1 MQDHLHHLRRQFAAL
16 SHSSRFRIVLA
27 LCERERFVTELAR
40 EVGLSQSCTT
50 RHVQALERAHVI
62 HTRRDGKRVM
72 AALATEHRELAQ
84 VVAWLRDASAGA
96 TDEHRPI
103 GAGPSPAPSNRSSRR
118 KSIEPTA
125 RPSEAAHEEEGS
137 RASLDSS
144 ATPPPASEVP
154 RPRPRDLDDFLL

>member
-1 MQDHLHHLRRQFAAL
+1 MQDRLHHLRRQFAAL

-62 HTRRDGKRVM
+62 RTRRDGKRVM
-72 AALATEHRELAQ
+72 AALATEHPELAQ
-84 VVAWLRDASAGA
+84 VVEWLRDASAGA
-96 TDEHRPI
+96 TDEHRPVD
-103 GAGPSPAPSNRSSRR
+103 AGPATAPAGRSPRR
-118 KSIEPTA
+118 KSTERTA
-125 RPSEAAHEEEGS
+125 RPTDAARGEEGA
-137 RASLDSS
+137 RASLGSS
-144 ATPPPASEVP
+144 ATPPPASEAP